1 MSDEKQTANDSFLA
15 QANNLESLID
25 YQKDSVVSK
34 TIIGKKTGTVTLF
47 AFDKG
52 QGLSEHTAPYDAM
65 VYIVDG
71 EAQVTIESKE
81 IVVKKGEMVMLPANK
96 PHSLNA
102 LSQYKMLLVMIKS

>member
-1 MSDEKQTANDSFLA
+1 MKSKQILIFFWG
-15 QANNLESLID
+15 QANSLQSLIN

-34 TIIGKKTGTVTLF
+34 TLIGKKTGTVILF

-71 EAQVTIESKE
+71 EAEISIADKE
-81 IVVKKGEMVMLPANK
+81 IVVKVDEMIILPANK
-96 PHSLNA
+96 PHALKA